1 MRVGRGEKLGFEAR
15 LRGIHNGPVF
25 SVLSTLWVIGAA
37 EPGAA
42 PSDPTPLL
50 ILGAAA
56 IVAAILVWQNNKAK
70 KQFQLDLAEERER
83 NRLVAQEKELLAR
96 ENQSKSEMLATLSR
110 EIRANLNGIMGS
122 ADLLI
127 DDAASRLQREHLT
140 TLRSS
145 AEALHMSLNDV
156 LDYASIETGRIHVAR
171 EDYDLRQPLYEVIEQ
186 LLPLASL
193 KNLDLVLVLSPE
205 VPVNLV
211 GDRARLRQILLNLLS
226 NAITFTPSG
235 RVVLRVEL
243 PQRSGSTPPQSAS
256 WLHFTISDTGPEI
269 PEEMQ
274 AGLFDRFTRPD
285 GQSPRQTS
293 GAGLGLAICKQL
305 VELMGGQIGVRN
317 GADSGVEV
325 WLMLPISAGRRQ
337 PEPAAPAGLY
347 AVVLDAEPVTRVAT
361 SSVLS
366 RLGIEQDTTD
376 SVSDAAVLLREARK
390 EGVTEPILVLGEVV
404 AREKAAALSE
414 ALTAEPRVPFPRI
427 VLLAK
432 DPDAVAIADFN
443 FPVHAVL
450 RRPLLRSEPVLRAIT
465 ESAESLVPFNVNT
478 EAARTKPM
486 VLVVDDDD
494 VSRSVT
500 SKLLSRLGC
509 RIEVSPSGDD
519 AIAKAGRIAF
529 DLVLMDCQMPGMDGF
544 TATGRIRELRGTKC
558 PPIVAL
564 TANTSSKDREDCI
577 AAGMCDFIDKPVRK
591 FELARVLKRWATKL
605 PA

>member
-1 MRVGRGEKLGFEAR
+1 LWSNYGFEAR
-15 LRGIHNGPVF
+15 RGGIQKNPVL
-25 SVLSTLWVIGAA
+25 SVLYTPWVIGAA
-37 EPGAA
+37 EAGETPT
-42 PSDPTPLL
+42 DPTPLL
-50 ILGAAA
+50 VLGLGA
-56 IVAAILVWQNNKAK
+56 VAVAVLVWRNSRAEKR
-70 KQFQLDLAEERER
+70 FQLDLAEERER
-83 NRLVAQEKELLAR
+83 TRQVTQEKELLAR

-193 KNLDLVLVLSPE
+193 KSLDLVLILSPE

-211 GDRARLRQILLNLLS
+211 GDRGRLRQILLNLLS

-274 AGLFDRFTRPD
+274 AGLFDRFTRPE

-293 GAGLGLAICKQL
+293 GAGLGLAICKRL

-317 GADSGVEV
+317 AADSGVEV

-337 PEPAAPAGLY
+337 PEPAAPSGLY
-347 AVVLDAEPVTRVAT
+347 AVVLDAEPVTRVAASAMLT
-361 SSVLS
+361 

-376 SVSDAAVLLREARK
+376 SVRDAAVLLREARK
-390 EGVTEPILVLGEVV
+390 EGVTEPILMLGDLVG
-404 AREKAAALSE
+404 REQAAALAE
-414 ALTAEPRVPFPRI
+414 ALTSDPRVPYPRI
-427 VLLAK
+427 ILLAK
-432 DPDAVAIADFN
+432 DPDAVATADFN
-443 FPVHAVL
+443 FPIHAVL

-465 ESAESLVPFNVNT
+465 ESAESLVPFNFST
-478 EAARTKPM
+478 EAARTKPL

-509 RIEVSPSGDD
+509 EIEVSPSGED
-519 AIAKAGRIAF
+519 AIARVGRASF
-529 DLVLMDCQMPGMDGF
+529 NLVLMDCQMPGMDGF
-544 TATGRIRELRGTKC
+544 TATDRIRGLLMGNC

-564 TANTSSKDREDCI
+564 TANTSPQDRERCI
-577 AAGMCDFIDKPVRK
+577 AAGMCDFVDKPVRK
-591 FELARVLKRWATKL
+591 FELARVLKRWVNKSQS
-605 PA
+605 

>member
-1 MRVGRGEKLGFEAR
+1 MQK
-15 LRGIHNGPVF
+15 
-25 SVLSTLWVIGAA
+25 SQVLLVLLNPWVIGAA
-37 EPGAA
+37 EGGAA
-42 PSDPTPLL
+42 PADATALL
-50 ILGAAA
+50 VAGAGLM
-56 IVAAILVWQNNKAK
+56 VVLFLVWRNNQAEKR
-70 KQFQLDLAEERER
+70 FHLDLTEERER
-83 NRLVAQEKELLAR
+83 TKEVTLEKDLLAR
-96 ENQSKSEMLATLSR
+96 ENQSKSAMLATLSR

-127 DDAASRLQREHLT
+127 DDASNRLQREYLT

-171 EDYDLRQPLYEVIEQ
+171 EDFDLRQPLYEVIEQ

-193 KNLDLVLVLSPE
+193 KSLDLVLILSPE

-211 GDRARLRQILLNLLS
+211 GDRGRLRQILLNLLS

-256 WLHFTISDTGPEI
+256 WLHLTVSDTGPEI

-274 AGLFDRFTRPD
+274 AGLFDRFTRPE

-293 GAGLGLAICKQL
+293 GAGLGLAICKRL

-317 GADSGVEV
+317 AADSGVEV

-337 PEPAAPAGLY
+337 PEPAAPSGLY
-347 AVVLDAEPVTRVAT
+347 AVVLDAEPVTRVAASAILT
-361 SSVLS
+361 

-376 SVSDAAVLLREARK
+376 SVSDAGVLLREARK
-390 EGVTEPILVLGEVV
+390 EGVSEPILILGDVV
-404 AREKAAALSE
+404 AREQAVLLAE
-414 ALTAEPRVPFPRI
+414 ALTTEPRVPYPRI
-427 VLLAK
+427 ILLAK
-432 DPDAVAIADFN
+432 DPDAIATADFA

-450 RRPLLRSEPVLRAIT
+450 RKPLLRSEPVLRAIT
-465 ESAESLVPFNVNT
+465 ESSESLVPFNFAA
-478 EAARTKPM
+478 EAARSQPM

-509 RIEVSPSGDD
+509 RIEVSPTGED
-519 AIAKAGRIAF
+519 AIAKVGRTPF
-529 DLVLMDCQMPGMDGF
+529 DLILMDCQMPGMDGF
-544 TATGRIRELRGTKC
+544 VATDRIRAILPGKC

-564 TANTSSKDREDCI
+564 TANTSPQDRERCV
-577 AAGMCDFIDKPVRK
+577 ASGMCDFVDKPVRK
-591 FELARVLKRWATKL
+591 FELARVLKRWVNKA
-605 PA
+605 

>member
-1 MRVGRGEKLGFEAR
+1 
-15 LRGIHNGPVF
+15 
-25 SVLSTLWVIGAA
+25 VLSGLYLPLILAAA
-37 EPGAA
+37 ESETGARPA
-42 PSDPTPLL
+42 DPTPL
-50 ILGAAA
+50 ILLGGAALV
-56 IVAAILVWQNNKAK
+56 VAVLVWQMNRAR
-70 KQFQLDLAEERER
+70 KQFELDLAEERER
-83 NRLVAQEKELLAR
+83 TRQVTQEKDLLAR

-156 LDYASIETGRIHVAR
+156 LDYASIETGRIHAAR

-193 KNLDLVLVLSPE
+193 KNLDLILILSPE

-211 GDRARLRQILLNLLS
+211 GDRGRLRQILLNLLS

-274 AGLFDRFTRPD
+274 AGFFDRFTRPE

-293 GAGLGLAICKQL
+293 GAGLGLAICKRL

-317 GADSGVEV
+317 AADSGVEV
-325 WLMLPISAGRRQ
+325 WIMLPISAGRRQ

-347 AVVLDAEPVTRVAT
+347 AVVLDAEPVTRVAA
-361 SSVLS
+361 SAVLS
-366 RLGIEQDTTD
+366 RLGVEQDTTD
-376 SVSDAAVLLREARK
+376 SVSDAAVLLREALK
-390 EGVTEPILVLGEVV
+390 EGVAEPILVLGDSV
-404 AREKAAALSE
+404 AREKAAALAE
-414 ALTAEPRVPFPRI
+414 VLTAEPRMPFPRI
-427 VLLAK
+427 
-432 DPDAVAIADFN
+432 
-443 FPVHAVL
+443 
-450 RRPLLRSEPVLRAIT
+450 LLRAMT
-465 ESAESLVPFNVNT
+465 ESSESLVPFNFT
-478 EAARTKPM
+478 AEHGRAKPM

-509 RIEVSPSGDD
+509 KIEVSPTGED
-519 AIAKAGRIAF
+519 AISRVGRASF
-529 DLVLMDCQMPGMDGF
+529 DLIFMDCQMPGMDGF
-544 TATGRIRELRGTKC
+544 AATSRIREVLGSKC

-564 TANTSSKDREDCI
+564 TANTSPQDRDRCI
-577 AAGMCDFIDKPVRK
+577 AAGMCDFVDKPVRK
-591 FELARVLKRWATKL
+591 FELARVLKRWVTS
-605 PA
+605 PVS

>member
-1 MRVGRGEKLGFEAR
+1 
-15 LRGIHNGPVF
+15 
-25 SVLSTLWVIGAA
+25 VLSGLYLPLILAAA
-37 EPGAA
+37 ESETGARPA
-42 PSDPTPLL
+42 DPTPL
-50 ILGAAA
+50 ILLGGAALV
-56 IVAAILVWQNNKAK
+56 VAVLVWQMNRAR
-70 KQFQLDLAEERER
+70 KQFELDLAEERER
-83 NRLVAQEKELLAR
+83 TRQVTQEKDLLAR

-156 LDYASIETGRIHVAR
+156 LDYASIETGRIHAAR

-193 KNLDLVLVLSPE
+193 KNLDLILILSPE

-211 GDRARLRQILLNLLS
+211 GDRGRLRQILLNLLS

-274 AGLFDRFTRPD
+274 AGFFDRFTRPE

-293 GAGLGLAICKQL
+293 GAGLGLAICKRL

-317 GADSGVEV
+317 AADSGVEV
-325 WLMLPISAGRRQ
+325 WIMLPISAGRRQ

-347 AVVLDAEPVTRVAT
+347 AVVLDAEPVTRVAA
-361 SSVLS
+361 SAVLS
-366 RLGIEQDTTD
+366 RLGVEQDTTD
-376 SVSDAAVLLREARK
+376 SVSDAAVLLREALK
-390 EGVTEPILVLGEVV
+390 EGVAEPILVLGDSV
-404 AREKAAALSE
+404 AREKAAALAE
-414 ALTAEPRVPFPRI
+414 VLTAEPRMPFPRI
-427 VLLAK
+427 LLLAK
-432 DPDAVAIADFN
+432 DPDGVATTDFN

-450 RRPLLRSEPVLRAIT
+450 RKPLLRAEPVLRAMT
-465 ESAESLVPFNVNT
+465 ESSESLVPFNFT
-478 EAARTKPM
+478 AEHGRAKPM

-509 RIEVSPSGDD
+509 KIEVSPTGED
-519 AIAKAGRIAF
+519 AISRVGRASF
-529 DLVLMDCQMPGMDGF
+529 DLIFMDCQMPGMDGF
-544 TATGRIRELRGTKC
+544 AATSRIREVLGSKC

-564 TANTSSKDREDCI
+564 TANTSPQDRDRCI
-577 AAGMCDFIDKPVRK
+577 AAGMCDFVDKPVRK
-591 FELARVLKRWATKL
+591 FELARVLKRWVTS
-605 PA
+605 PVS